1 MKDIAVFGAGGFGRE
16 VACLIKLINKSQ
28 EQPEWNII
36 GFFDDNPELK
46 GTHNEYGEILG
57 GTDALNAWPTPL
69 AVVIAIG
76 NPQTVRTIVE
86 NVQNE
91 NVNYPNLFA
100 PSTTFLDEENITF
113 GKGNIICS
121 NCLFSCNVHIGDFN
135 VFNGYITVGHDATF
149 GNYNSLMPAVRISGE
164 VKVGDCN
171 FFGVDAVVLQQI
183 KIGNDT
189 KIGAN
194 SLIIRKTKDGQT
206 YVGNPA
212 MIL

>member
-1 MKDIAVFGAGGFGRE
+1 MKDIAILGAGGFGRE
-16 VACLIKLINKSQ
+16 VACLISLINKVK
-28 EQPEWNII
+28 PTWNLI
-36 GFFDDNPELK
+36 GFFDDNSNLK
-46 GTHNEYGEILG
+46 GTRNEYGEILG
-57 GTDALNAWPTPL
+57 GIDDVNAYGTEL
-69 AVVIAIG
+69 AIAIAIG
-76 NPQTVRTIVE
+76 TPTVVKRIVD
-86 NVQNE
+86 NITNE
-91 NVNYPNLFA
+91 NIWFPNIFA
-100 PSTTFLDEENITF
+100 PSTLFLDEDNIKF